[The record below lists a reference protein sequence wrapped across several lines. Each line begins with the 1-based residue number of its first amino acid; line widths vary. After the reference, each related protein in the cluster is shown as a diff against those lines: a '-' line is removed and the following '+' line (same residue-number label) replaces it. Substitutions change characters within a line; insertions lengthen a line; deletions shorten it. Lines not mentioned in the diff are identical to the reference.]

1 MACSTRS
8 LFLHKKHKL
17 RHDEKLCLVTFY
29 RCGNTLRFPWARDEP
44 PREKPTHCGV
54 SSSSLSH
61 RSLRVF
67 PSLVLR
73 LRSIGGIKIVI
84 EKTALY
90 HITSPG
96 ERRVVTPAGTARVR
110 RPRRVFFSRRL
121 RPCPR
126 KASARS
132 DPGRRVENKFVTS
145 HFTETAIL
153 VNNDINANNHL
164 ELVTMI

>member
-1 MACSTRS
+1 MFSKR
-8 LFLHKKHKL
+8 LFFLHKIHKM

-29 RCGNTLRFPWARDEP
+29 RCGNTLRFPWARYDP

-73 LRSIGGIKIVI
+73 LRSIGGIKIVM
-84 EKTALY
+84 KTALY

-96 ERRVVTPAGTARVR
+96 ERRVVTPAGTVRVR

-126 KASARS
+126 KTSARS
-132 DPGRRVENKFVTS
+132 DLGRRSRIRF
-145 HFTETAIL
+145 
-153 VNNDINANNHL
+153 NN
-164 ELVTMI
+164 